1 MKLNF
6 NYKEVDI
13 KGYEGLYKISNEGDV
28 ISLSKNRGF
37 LKLKEKYLKPT
48 IKANGYLD
56 VKLVKNG
63 IYKHFY
69 IHRLVAEHFIS
80 NPNNLPQINHK
91 DKNPSNNNVNNLEWC
106 DNSYNVKY
114 SNIPEKLKELRGD
127 KLEITNTQT
136 GEIIIAKSKRDA
148 AKFINGTDAGIIY
161 AIKNNSLYKRKY
173 KIKIISY
180 GCK

>member
-28 ISLSKNRGF
+28 ISLSKNSGF
-37 LKLKEKYLKPT
+37 LKLKERYLKPT

-63 IYKHFY
+63 INKHFY
-69 IHRLVAEHFIS
+69 IHRLVAEHFIP
-80 NPNNLPQINHK
+80 NPNNLPQVNHK
-91 DKNPSNNNVNNLEWC
+91 DKNPGNNNVNNLEWC
-106 DNSYNVKY
+106 NNSYNINY
-114 SNIPEKLKELRGD
+114 SYIPEKLKELRGD
-127 KLEITNTQT
+127 KLEITNIKT
-136 GEIIIAKSKRDA
+136 GEVITVKSKRDA
-148 AKFINGTDAGIIY
+148 SKILNGSDSSIIY
-161 AIKNNSLYKRKY
+161 AIRNNTLYKRKY
-173 KIKIISY
+173 KIKVISY